1 MQIKKIIPLAIM
13 ALGAGSI
20 FLSILLLKH
29 HLSPE
34 DYGRYS
40 GLITLTMI
48 TSAIG
53 LLSYEQSTLRLAIIS
68 AQNTLLLPSNTVVTA
83 LLIAAS
89 TSAASSFFYTHFFDC
104 NSSPWKIFIICFS
117 LSVAL
122 FASSLH
128 RLCSNFTNSQITLHS
143 WKTIFLAIIVTI
155 LYFKGN
161 VDYETIETTLLL
173 ACLLGLSSAAFS
185 IRGRIDSSALQI
197 NTIPFTASFLGSTA
211 IIVAI
216 NSFDKFAVGKLIGK
230 EELGN
235 YFYTATI
242 YTYPF
247 LIISSFIGLTQLISF
262 KTKFNISDLKRQIR
276 QVLIL
281 TPLSLIAYSGVSA
294 YVISLVSPTENQD
307 YALIAIFLGISM
319 TRIAYA
325 VISSAMGATGLSK
338 TIFIANLYFIILSI
352 PLLILLSQFPAS
364 TYTIATTVLGLLLI
378 RSLLYFIFLI
388 RQEHEKATSTIQLR
402 S

>member
-1 MQIKKIIPLAIM
+1 M
-13 ALGAGSI
+13 A
-20 FLSILLLKH
+20 
-29 HLSPE
+29 
-34 DYGRYS
+34 
-40 GLITLTMI
+40 
-48 TSAIG
+48 
-53 LLSYEQSTLRLAIIS
+53 
-68 AQNTLLLPSNTVVTA
+68 
-83 LLIAAS
+83 
-89 TSAASSFFYTHFFDC
+89 
-104 NSSPWKIFIICFS
+104 
-117 LSVAL
+117 
-122 FASSLH
+122 
-128 RLCSNFTNSQITLHS
+128 
-143 WKTIFLAIIVTI
+143 I

-307 YALIAIFLGISM
+307 HALIAIFLGISM

>member
-1 MQIKKIIPLAIM
+1 M
-13 ALGAGSI
+13 ATGAGSI
-20 FLSILLLKH
+20 FLSVLLLKPY
-29 HLSPE
+29 LSPE

-48 TSAIG
+48 ISAIG
-53 LLSYEQSTLRLAIIS
+53 LLSYEQSTLRLASIS
-68 AQNTLLLPSNTVVTA
+68 VRNTLLLPSNTVMTA
-83 LLIAAS
+83 LLIAACTS
-89 TSAASSFFYTHFFDC
+89 TVTSFLYTHYFDHK
-104 NSSPWKIFIICFS
+104 SATWKIFVICFS

-155 LYFKGN
+155 LYLKGN
-161 VDYETIETTLLL
+161 VNYESIETILLV

-185 IRGRIDSSALQI
+185 IRGRIDSSRLQI

-216 NSFDKFAVGKLIGK
+216 NNFDKFAVGELIGK

-247 LIISSFIGLTQLISF
+247 LIISSFIGLTQLIAF
-262 KTKFNISDLKRQIR
+262 KSKFDINTLKRQVR
-276 QVLIL
+276 QALIL
-281 TPLSLIAYSGVSA
+281 TPLLLITYSGLSAYAISLITPG
-294 YVISLVSPTENQD
+294 EKQD
-307 YALIAIFLGISM
+307 YGLIAIFLGIST

-338 TIFIANLYFIILSI
+338 TIFTANLYFIILST
-352 PLLILLSQFPAS
+352 PLLILLSRLPTS
-364 TYTIATTVLGLLLI
+364 TYTIAITVLGLLLI
-378 RSLLYFIFLI
+378 RSFFYFTLLA
-388 RQEHEKATSTIQLR
+388 RQEHEKTTS
-402 S
+402 